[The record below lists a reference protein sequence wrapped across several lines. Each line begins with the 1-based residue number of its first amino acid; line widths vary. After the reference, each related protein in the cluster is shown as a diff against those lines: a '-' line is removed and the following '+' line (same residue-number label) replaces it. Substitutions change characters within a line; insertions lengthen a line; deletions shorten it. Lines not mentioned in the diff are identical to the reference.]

1 MYIKKIFQ
9 ILFLTGIT
17 ALAMPVA
24 ASAASNGQIWVN
36 GENIVQAEEHKVA
49 CGTGSASYDPQTK
62 TLTLENAVITQ
73 GNSYKR
79 GIDLPSD
86 IDLNI
91 VLTGN
96 NYITGEEVLSDD
108 GVGQGIYADGNIKIS
123 GTGTLTTVTNL
134 DALKAMGN
142 VEIDGVALDLTVNKD
157 YFAIHANGG
166 DVTIQNNAVV
176 KAENQKGTMAGA
188 LIAGW
193 NSVNIES
200 SKINAVSSCESV
212 IQSGNGSV
220 NITDSQVELE
230 QKDIGGTIYAGNE
243 IAISGENTEVT
254 ATCGANTKM
263 ANMYA
268 YNGISI
274 QSGTVKSISGNN
286 GLYTD
291 NTLEISEAANVT
303 VESANTGYTGMQAA
317 EMTINSKNVT
327 ISGGTRAINVFDGI
341 INLNVPAWASV
352 NADRTSME
360 KFSAEEFTVY
370 KWISTKPIYLSEVTD
385 VVWDTSERGKVSWS
399 KVDCAAGYELQL
411 YKDGIEE
418 ENKVGNAVNVT
429 EGTTYNF
436 NQSIVEA
443 GTYYFTVKALGEE
456 GYSLDSDITKSY
468 SCEFAA
474 MPVKPVPP
482 AETDQPDK
490 TVKPADYTKTD
501 KGQEIPKTGDNTTPE
516 IWIAILG
523 ISGFVGVCILLGNR
537 AGNRKKL

>member
-36 GENIVQAEEHKVA
+36 GENIVQAEEYKVA

-96 NYITGEEVLSDD
+96 NYITGEEELSDD

-200 SKINAVSSCESV
+200 SKINAVSSCESL

-263 ANMYA
+263 ANM
-268 YNGISI
+268 
-274 QSGTVKSISGNN
+274 
-286 GLYTD
+286 
-291 NTLEISEAANVT
+291 
-303 VESANTGYTGMQAA
+303 
-317 EMTINSKNVT
+317 
-327 ISGGTRAINVFDGI
+327 
-341 INLNVPAWASV
+341 
-352 NADRTSME
+352 
-360 KFSAEEFTVY
+360 
-370 KWISTKPIYLSEVTD
+370 
-385 VVWDTSERGKVSWS
+385 
-399 KVDCAAGYELQL
+399 
-411 YKDGIEE
+411 
-418 ENKVGNAVNVT
+418 
-429 EGTTYNF
+429 
-436 NQSIVEA
+436 
-443 GTYYFTVKALGEE
+443 
-456 GYSLDSDITKSY
+456 
-468 SCEFAA
+468 
-474 MPVKPVPP
+474 
-482 AETDQPDK
+482 
-490 TVKPADYTKTD
+490 
-501 KGQEIPKTGDNTTPE
+501 
-516 IWIAILG
+516 
-523 ISGFVGVCILLGNR
+523 
-537 AGNRKKL
+537 